1 MATVGSA
8 RISNNAGGIYCIVIG
23 MAVIT
28 AQDSAVKWLST
39 DYALHQIMLTRA
51 VIGLCVALAI
61 LRIEGGLYLLRTR
74 HPVWHMVRGLL
85 LIIANLA
92 FFLAVAAMP
101 LAEAVAIFFVAPL
114 VITGLSVPVLG
125 EQVGIRRWAAVFV
138 GLVGVIVMTR
148 PGAELFNWTALLP
161 IVAAVSYASLQM
173 ITRRLGTTD
182 SAGSMTFHMQSMMI
196 IVSLAIGISVGD
208 GRFAGSGNPSL
219 EFLLR
224 AWVLPETGDLWLF
237 AWCGVASG
245 IGGYFLTQA
254 YRLGTAAAVSSFEYV
269 ALPMSMAWGFAFWG
283 DWPDSTAF
291 AGMALILGAGI
302 YTLHREHLH
311 RQRSIDRPQ
320 AAARLRGRV
329 P

>member
-1 MATVGSA
+1 MATIQSA

-39 DYALHQIMLTRA
+39 DYALHQIMLSRA
-51 VIGLCVALAI
+51 VIGLGIALVI
-61 LRIEGGLYLLRTR
+61 LRVEGGVHLLRTR
-74 HPVWHMVRGLL
+74 HPVWHLVRSLL

-114 VITGLSVPVLG
+114 VITSLSVPVLG
-125 EQVGIRRWAAVFV
+125 EQVGIRRWAAVLI

-161 IVAAVSYASLQM
+161 MVAAVSYASMQM
-173 ITRRLGTTD
+173 ITRKLGATD
-182 SAGSMTFHMQSMMI
+182 SAGSMTFHIQSTMI
-196 IVSLAIGISVGD
+196 IVSLAIGLAVGD

-224 AWVLPETGDLWLF
+224 AWVWPETADLWLF

-245 IGGYFLTQA
+245 IGGYFLSQA
-254 YRLGTAAAVSSFEYV
+254 YRLGAAATVSSFEYV
-269 ALPMSMAWGFAFWG
+269 ALPMAMAWGLAFWG
-283 DWPDSTAF
+283 DWPDTTAF

-302 YTLHREHLH
+302 YTLHREHLRR
-311 RQRSIDRPQ
+311 RQSTGGRSP
-320 AAARLRGRV
+320 
-329 P
+329 